1 MTFTPRLSLLGE
13 SALLLEVP
21 GPMSLETQRKI
32 WGLHDIAVDWP
43 GIREVLQGMNNLLF
57 VHDPLTFDFLAF
69 SERVTRAWTNHDIRH
84 RQHHCIKEMPV
95 SYGGP
100 DLLYVAER
108 TGLSPV
114 EVAELHASATYTV
127 FALGSSP
134 GFAYLA
140 GIPEQLIIPRRK
152 EPLLDAPALSVMIAG
167 EQTGVRAAAGPTG
180 WYSIGVPLTPVFDVH
195 QTPPSYFLPGD
206 TVRFVIDKVTT

>member
-1 MTFTPRLSLLGE
+1 MTFIPRLSLLGE

-21 GPMSLETQRKI
+21 GPMSLDIQRKI
-32 WGLHDIAVDWP
+32 WKLHDIAVDWP

-57 VHDPLTFDFLAF
+57 VHDPLTFDFSALSA
-69 SERVTRAWTNHDIRH
+69 RVTQAWANSDNEH
-84 RQHHCIKEMPV
+84 RPRQCLKEMPV
-95 SYGGP
+95 AYGGP
-100 DLLYVAER
+100 DLLHVAEC

-114 EVAELHASATYTV
+114 QVAELHAGATYTV

-140 GIPEQLIIPRRK
+140 GLPEQLIIPRRK

-167 EQTGVRAAAGPTG
+167 EQSGVRAAAGPTG
-180 WYSIGVPLTPVFDVH
+180 WYSLGIPLAPVFDVH
-195 QTPPSYFLPGD
+195 QNPPSYFLPGD
-206 TVRFVIDKVTT
+206 TVRFVIDKVTA